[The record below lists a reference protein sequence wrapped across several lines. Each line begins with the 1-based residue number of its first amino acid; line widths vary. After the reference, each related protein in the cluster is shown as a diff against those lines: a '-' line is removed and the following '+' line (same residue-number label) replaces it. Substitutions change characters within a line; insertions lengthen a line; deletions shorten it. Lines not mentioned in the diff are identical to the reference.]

1 MLSSPPD
8 SASAAELQRLLG
20 ISRRT
25 VLRWRGWWT
34 QEFTRTRLWV
44 SLRSRLMPPITPAQL
59 PRALLDRLRSA
70 VPAKRLAQAL
80 RLLSPLSIPRMI
92 R

>member
-8 SASAAELQRLLG
+8 SASACELQHLLG

-25 VLRWRGWWT
+25 VLRWRQWWT
-34 QEFTRTRLWV
+34 QEFIRTRLWV
-44 SLRSRLMPPITPAQL
+44 SLRSHLMAPIAPAQL
-59 PRALLDRLRSA
+59 PRALLDRLRSP
-70 VPAKRLAQAL
+70 VPAKRLAQTL

-92 R
+92 K